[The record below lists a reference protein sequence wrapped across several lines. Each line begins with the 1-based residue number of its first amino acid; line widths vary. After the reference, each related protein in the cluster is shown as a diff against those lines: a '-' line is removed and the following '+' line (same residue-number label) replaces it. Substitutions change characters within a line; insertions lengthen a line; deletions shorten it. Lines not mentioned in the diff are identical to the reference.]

1 MLKVPLL
8 LGVILVAFV
17 AESTCQRF
25 IQPTYRPPR
34 QRKPVIRRVREAG
47 ELTPILAVEDVPYLL
62 DAVESLERTVRSLD
76 SPSAKRGGGSHS
88 TSSGSRDTGATH
100 PGYNRRNARS
110 LDSPSAKRGRRN
122 AREIRL
128 PGHLNPLRPKPL
140 FPRPSVPA
148 PVPRIPIYARTAR
161 DIHIPGM
168 KKPTHRDVIIPNWNP
183 NVKTNPWDRI
193 GGRGRHGRSIGI
205 TEVINDI
212 EILDNVDYPH
222 ERVARDI
229 QINGLPRKPT
239 HRDVIIPNWNPH
251 VRTKPW
257 QSLGGAGRGH

>member
-1 MLKVPLL
+1 MLKVSLL

-17 AESTCQRF
+17 AESACQRF

-34 QRKPVIRRVREAG
+34 QRKPIIRRVREVG
-47 ELTPILAVEDVPYLL
+47 ELTSLADDVPYLL
-62 DAVESLERTVRSLD
+62 DEVELLERTARSLD

-88 TSSGSRDTGATH
+88 PSSGSRDTGATH

-110 LDSPSAKRGRRN
+110 LDSVDRRN

-140 FPRPSVPA
+140 YPRPSVPA

-161 DIHIPGM
+161 DIQIPGIR
-168 KKPTHRDVIIPNWNP
+168 KPTHRDVIIPNWNP
-183 NVKTNPWDRI
+183 NVKTNPWDRL
-193 GGRGRHGRSIGI
+193 RGRHVRSIDI
-205 TEVINDI
+205 TKLNNDI
-212 EILDNVDYPH
+212 EVVDFPH

-229 QINGLPRKPT
+229 QIDGLPRKPT

-251 VRTKPW
+251 ARTKPW

>member
-1 MLKVPLL
+1 MLKVSLV
-8 LGVILVAFV
+8 LGVVLVVFV

-34 QRKPVIRRVREAG
+34 QRKPVIRRVRAVG
-47 ELTPILAVEDVPYLL
+47 ELTPTAIDNVPYLSL
-62 DAVESLERTVRSLD
+62 DEVELLERTVRSLD

-110 LDSPSAKRGRRN
+110 LDSPSAKRSRRN
-122 AREIRL
+122 TREIRL

-140 FPRPSVPA
+140 YPRPSVPA

-161 DIHIPGM
+161 DIQIPGIR
-168 KKPTHRDVIIPNWNP
+168 KPTHRDVIIPNWNP

-193 GGRGRHGRSIGI
+193 GGKGRHGRSIDI
-205 TEVINDI
+205 TEVIDDI
-212 EILDNVDYPH
+212 EIVDFPH

-251 VRTKPW
+251 ARTKPW